1 MASNLAETENVS
13 AIIVAAGQGRRMEG
27 DRRKQY
33 LSLAGLPILT
43 RTLMVFHRCDA
54 VDEIILVVPEDDID
68 FCRETIL
75 KPEGLRRNITLSP
88 GGERRQDSVFNGLK
102 EVNPS
107 CRIVVIH
114 DGVRP
119 FVQNDQI
126 IACIDGARQ
135 FGACILGV
143 PAYETLKQV
152 DPSDHIIRTLKR
164 DDVWL
169 AQTPQAFGHDLIRKA
184 HDRARIENYTAT
196 DDASLVEKLGATVK
210 IVQGSRRNIKI
221 TVKEDLEMARWVLS
235 EE

>member
-1 MASNLAETENVS
+1 MVT

-75 KPEGLRRNITLSP
+75 KPEGLSRNITLSP

-126 IACIDGARQ
+126 IACVDGARQ